1 MAASNSATYDL
12 CIIGTG
18 MTGMAAALFAAHRGL
33 SVLQVGSTGEMLFAS
48 GLLDLLGV
56 HPIEQ
61 KKTWRDPWAGIEAL
75 RRDLPR
81 HPYAC
86 LKQADIQ
93 AAFDELIAFL
103 NTRGLNYIRHRR
115 HNQEVVTSMGTTK
128 LTYGLPLTMW
138 NGVAAFRKK
147 TPCLVVDFRGL
158 KGFSARQ
165 IALTLAPKWPAI
177 DTLRVDFPGLEN
189 LSEVYPERL
198 ARALEVVQN
207 REHLAR
213 AIKPHLKNARVVG
226 LPPILG
232 INHSRE
238 VMTDLADR
246 IGVPLFEIPTMPPS
260 VAGLRLKETF
270 EQHLPSEGTHQVHHK
285 QVLRVRR
292 SKGGI
297 FLLEV
302 GVTEKEF
309 TFRSQGVVLATGRF
323 IGQGLHAGRK
333 KIRET
338 VFNLPVA
345 QPQHRA
351 QWHRLDFLDPRG
363 HPINQAG
370 LEIDAYFRPLQRNGQ
385 AAFDNLFAAGS
396 ILAHHDWMRMKCG
409 SGLAIATAY
418 AAVNAFITCNKAKNF
433 FQAAIRLPNMGIK
446 ANPPPP

>member
-1 MAASNSATYDL
+1 
-12 CIIGTG
+12 
-18 MTGMAAALFAAHRGL
+18 MTGMAAALFAASRGF
-33 SVLQVGSTGEMLFAS
+33 SVLQIGRAGEMLFAS

-61 KKTWRDPWAGIEAL
+61 KKIWRDPWAGIEAL

-81 HPYAC
+81 HPYAR
-86 LKQADIQ
+86 LKQEDIQ

-103 NTRGLNYIRHRR
+103 NAAGLMYKHHRR
-115 HNQEVVTSMGTTK
+115 RNQEVVTSMGTTK
-128 LTYGLPLTMW
+128 LTYCLPVTMW
-138 NGVAAFRKK
+138 NGAEAFRNK

-165 IALTLAPKWPAI
+165 IAQTLASRWPGI
-177 DTLRVDFPGLEN
+177 RTLRVDFPGLEM

-207 REHLAR
+207 REELAR
-213 AIKPHLKNARVVG
+213 TIRPHIKQAGVVG

-232 INHSRE
+232 VHRSQE

-246 IGVPLFEIPTMPPS
+246 IGIPLFEIPTMPPA

-270 EQHLPSEGTHQVHHK
+270 EQHLPSKGVHLISDK

-292 SKGGI
+292 LKGGI
-297 FLLEV
+297 FVLEV
-302 GVTEKEF
+302 GGTEKELS
-309 TFRSQGVVLATGRF
+309 FRSQGIVLATGRF
-323 IGQGLHAGRK
+323 IGQGLHAGRQQ
-333 KIRET
+333 IRET
-338 VFNLPVA
+338 LFDLPVV
-345 QPQHRA
+345 QPTHRG

-363 HPINQAG
+363 HPINRAG
-370 LEIDAYFRPLQRNGQ
+370 LEVDEHFRPLNRNGEP
-385 AAFDNLFAAGS
+385 AFENLFAAGS

-418 AAVNAFITCNKAKNF
+418 AAVNAFVKSIKAERPS
-433 FQAAIRLPNMGIK
+433 AATSRHPHAMIK
-446 ANPPPP
+446 ANPLPP